1 MSVETVV
8 LLSKKQYVV
17 CAEIILI
24 MNPHTKHDYSNV
36 EYISKA
42 QSAFVILYFKL
53 SMKSINNLNGFYV
66 VVDF

>member
-42 QSAFVILYFKL
+42 QSAFVIHYFKL
-53 SMKSINNLNGFYV
+53 QIIHEVYK
-66 VVDF
+66 